1 MLTPRD
7 MEDAD
12 FTDEDVLPMIVE
24 KIRQAGIDVGVLVNN
39 VGLLGPH
46 WMPFLEMDEAT
57 VRDIVVVNTLAATS
71 LCHAIIPQMKK
82 RGEKMESR
90 MSLISTTT
98 GN

>member
-1 MLTPRD
+1 MRSRHQVDT
-7 MEDAD
+7 MVIEAD
-12 FTDEDVLPMIVE
+12 FTNEAVLPAIVKRLQE
-24 KIRQAGIDVGVLVNN
+24 ADLDVGVLVNN

-82 RGEKMESR
+82 RGKK
-90 MSLISTTT
+90 MSLISTTA